1 MSRYEVR
8 PITEPEF
15 DLAAKL
21 ISDWQASFDSNFQ
34 EASVEELQMFFTSR
48 GDMAGHTNLLFENGS
63 KKVVG
68 VAGIL
73 EDPVRSKFWTE
84 TAALPGT
91 EFIDDVVEECIKTAR
106 RLHPDWKLE
115 PVVNDLDLAQI
126 SSWQKRS
133 FSKIQTTYSMLR
145 ENLSTD
151 FPTLPTG
158 ASMRTLRTEND
169 WISIHALQHDAF
181 EGHFGFAPRSL
192 ESFKAF
198 RLDSSTY
205 DPEGI
210 IILSLNGE
218 DIGYIEVTSEI
229 EHLNKGFV
237 NIIGVKHSNHKQGW
251 GKLLLNWAF
260 SYSANKGY
268 EGVELFVDIANK
280 SGALKFYEDA
290 GMKQLSAFSTYSNPA
305 WAN

>member
-1 MSRYEVR
+1 MSSYGVR
-8 PITEPEF
+8 PITEAEF

-21 ISDWQASFDSNFQ
+21 ISDWQASFDSNFE
-34 EASVEELQMFFTSR
+34 EASVDELQMFFTSR
-48 GDMAGHTNLLFENGS
+48 GDMTGHTNLLYES
-63 KKVVG
+63 VSEKVVG

-91 EFIDDVVEECIKTAR
+91 KFIDDVVEECIKTAK
-106 RLHPDWKLE
+106 RLHADWKLE
-115 PVVNDLDLAQI
+115 PVVNNLDLAQI
-126 SSWQKRS
+126 SSWEKRS

-145 ENLSTD
+145 ENLSTE

-158 ASMRTLRTEND
+158 ASMRTLRTEGD
-169 WISIHALQHDAF
+169 WISTHALQHDAF

-198 RLDSSTY
+198 RLDSSTH

-210 IILSLNGE
+210 IILALNGE
-218 DIGYIEVTSEI
+218 DIGYVEVTSEI

-268 EGVELFVDIANK
+268 EGVELYVDIANK

-290 GMKQLSAFSTYSNPA
+290 GMKQLSAFST
-305 WAN
+305 